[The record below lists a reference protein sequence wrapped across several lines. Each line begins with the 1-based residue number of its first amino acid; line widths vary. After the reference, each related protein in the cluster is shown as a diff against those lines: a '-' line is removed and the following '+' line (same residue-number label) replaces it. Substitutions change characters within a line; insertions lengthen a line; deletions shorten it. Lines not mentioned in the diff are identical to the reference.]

1 MKSKFTELILQLKK
15 IGMSEEDINTIVENR
30 VSMLQECDRIREQVK
45 GPDARE
51 QALVDCYEMYNE
63 YEDAIYAK
71 YN

>member
-1 MKSKFTELILQLKK
+1 MKSRFAELILQLKK

-30 VSMLQECDRIREQVK
+30 VSMLSESDRIREEVD

-51 QALVDCYEMYNE
+51 QALVDCYERYNE